1 MDADVSQPSL
11 DWWNVLQASS
21 FMFIAAFVSLA
32 LGIKLEMSLII
43 SGVRCVVQLTMMGYV
58 LDDVFRANN
67 AGVVMLL
74 SLVLVVLGAYETVFN
89 RSKKTFKGL
98 FFLMFVILF
107 VSNFLV
113 GILGAAFV
121 LQEKPFW
128 SPTKFIPIIG
138 MLLGN
143 SMGSVA
149 MATER
154 CLDQFS
160 VHAPLLETRLA
171 YGATRYE
178 AGLPLAI
185 DAIRI
190 ALLPVIT
197 QLSVM
202 GMINIP
208 GMMTGQLMAGTP
220 MMEAVIYQ
228 ECIMF
233 MIAASS
239 ALGVVMVVV
248 SCLVVL
254 IDKHETLRNDKIKDN
269 QNIMQR
275 IITSRLGYK
284 LQRWRVRSCLR
295 RKKLR
300 DHIKYEEVELR

>member
-1 MDADVSQPSL
+1 
-11 DWWNVLQASS
+11 
-21 FMFIAAFVSLA
+21 
-32 LGIKLEMSLII
+32 
-43 SGVRCVVQLTMMGYV
+43 
-58 LDDVFRANN
+58 
-67 AGVVMLL
+67 
-74 SLVLVVLGAYETVFN
+74 
-89 RSKKTFKGL
+89 
-98 FFLMFVILF
+98 MFVILF

-248 SCLVVL
+248 
-254 IDKHETLRNDKIKDN
+254 
-269 QNIMQR
+269 R

>member
-1 MDADVSQPSL
+1 
-11 DWWNVLQASS
+11 
-21 FMFIAAFVSLA
+21 
-32 LGIKLEMSLII
+32 
-43 SGVRCVVQLTMMGYV
+43 MMGYV
-58 LDDVFRANN
+58 LDDVFQANN
-67 AGVVMLL
+67 IGVVMLL
-74 SLVLVVLGAYETVFN
+74 SRNRPEKEKQESFCGDLIFNNIVVLVLLGAYETVFN

-107 VSNFLV
+107 VSNFLIGLV
-113 GILGAAFV
+113 GAAFV

-128 SPTKFIPIIG
+128 TPTKFIPIIG

-208 GMMTGQLMAGTP
+208 GMMTGQIMAGTP
-220 MMEAVIYQ
+220 MMQAVIYQ

-233 MIAASS
+233 MVAASS

-254 IDKHETLRNDKIKDN
+254 IDEHQTLRSDKIENN
-269 QNIMQR
+269 QNVVQR
-275 IITSRLGYK
+275 ILTSKFALK
-284 LQRWRVRSCLR
+284 P
-295 RKKLR
+295 R